1 MPRAKKS
8 KSKAKKPRAK
18 PKPKPRAK
26 LKSRPKAKPKSRPKS
41 KPKAKPKAAKKAAV
55 GKITHFF
62 PKISVAVVEVLK
74 VLRQGDKIKI
84 AGHGN
89 ESEQKIASMQIE
101 YKKVKEAKKGQSI
114 GLKVKKSVKEGD
126 LVYKI

>member
-18 PKPKPRAK
+18 AK
-26 LKSRPKAKPKSRPKS
+26 
-41 KPKAKPKAAKKAAV
+41 KPKAKPKAKVKPKAAKKTAV

-62 PKISVAVVEVLK
+62 PKISVAVVEVQK

-89 ESEQKIASMQIE
+89 EFEQKIASMQIE

-114 GLKVKKSVKEGD
+114 GLKVKNHVKEGD
-126 LVYKI
+126 LVYKV